1 MASLQN
7 LLRENSDYEAK
18 LRGQSQPN
26 KAPNSKQSS
35 SEQSS
40 NKHVKSVLQHSL
52 TKEQRLQNK
61 KKQVWEDPVA
71 WMGAT
76 RAMTDYIAR
85 SNADATQASA
95 QESQVDGGVPHEPVA
110 ASLKAPMSTPTEQPV
125 ARASPVSQ
133 IMRKPDTQHAQSRM
147 KDSLAVP
154 GSDLARWLQPVS
166 GSHAQSVVVVPA
178 TQPKNAQPVDD
189 DGGVQ
194 DLLARAEKALGTT
207 D

>member
-1 MASLQN
+1 
-7 LLRENSDYEAK
+7 
-18 LRGQSQPN
+18 
-26 KAPNSKQSS
+26 
-35 SEQSS
+35 
-40 NKHVKSVLQHSL
+40 
-52 TKEQRLQNK
+52 
-61 KKQVWEDPVA
+61 
-71 WMGAT
+71 
-76 RAMTDYIAR
+76 
-85 SNADATQASA
+85 
-95 QESQVDGGVPHEPVA
+95 
-110 ASLKAPMSTPTEQPV
+110 
-125 ARASPVSQ
+125 
-133 IMRKPDTQHAQSRM
+133 MRKPDTQHAQSRM